1 MDDRLID
8 VLCEMIISLIP
19 HVDMVELILNDEDR
33 RLFIDALLIMLE
45 IREENKKKER

>member
-1 MDDRLID
+1 MDDRLTD
-8 VLCEMIISLIP
+8 ALLNMIIALIP

>member
-1 MDDRLID
+1 MDDRLTD
-8 VLCEMIISLIP
+8 ALLNMIISLIP
-19 HVDMVELILNDEDR
+19 HVDMVKLILNDEDR

>member
-1 MDDRLID
+1 MDDRLTD
-8 VLCEMIISLIP
+8 ALLNMIISLIP

>member
-1 MDDRLID
+1 MDDRLTD
-8 VLCEMIISLIP
+8 ALLNMIVSLIP
-19 HVDMVELILNDEDR
+19 HVDMAELILNDEDR

>member
-1 MDDRLID
+1 MDDRLTD
-8 VLCEMIISLIP
+8 ALLNMIISLIP
-19 HVDMVELILNDEDR
+19 HVDMVELIMNDEDR

>member
-1 MDDRLID
+1 MDDCLTD
-8 VLCEMIISLIP
+8 ALLNMIISLIP

>member
-1 MDDRLID
+1 MDDRLTD
-8 VLCEMIISLIP
+8 ALLNMIISLIP

-33 RLFIDALLIMLE
+33 RIFIDALLIMLE

>member
-1 MDDRLID
+1 MDDRLTD
-8 VLCEMIISLIP
+8 ALLNMIISLIP

-45 IREENKKKER
+45 IREESKKKER

>member
-1 MDDRLID
+1 MDDRLTD
-8 VLCEMIISLIP
+8 ALLNMIISLIP
-19 HVDMVELILNDEDR
+19 HVEMVELILNDEDR